1 MNSSGNIIA
10 RIIDLDSQAET
21 IRAQAHDE
29 ASAMQRETNRQI
41 EQEKRDLEQ
50 QITEKTSQVRAKAA
64 SEREGELE
72 HVRKEFTEIAESI
85 KNLPEEKIEPPV
97 CSIFPRIKGNTL

>member
-1 MNSSGNIIA
+1 MSSSGNIIA

-29 ASAMQRETNRQI
+29 ISAMQRDTDRQI

-50 QITEKTSQVRAKAA
+50 QITDKTAQVRAEAA
-64 SEREGELE
+64 REREVELE
-72 HVRKEFTEIAESI
+72 HVRKEFSTIAESI
-85 KNLPEEKIEPPV
+85 KNLPEEKVEQSV
-97 CSIFPRIKGNTL
+97 RSIFSRIKGNTP